1 MFFYLSISGAA
12 LLMLLWLAFVIFSW
26 ITVLLS
32 KKTKKS
38 FSWTTMY
45 NVGDALFFSTMSGI
59 VALVTATLI
68 ISPGMASWS
77 NYADIYAKVSEQEQ
91 IIQEYKT
98 QRDEIQATL
107 ADFEYP
113 EQRQQILL
121 NADSPIA
128 STVNELSRVQRE
140 LTEAKNER
148 ARAIRDVE
156 RYSRGPWSGVVRVVG
171 DPRE

>member
-26 ITVLLS
+26 IT
-32 KKTKKS
+32 
-38 FSWTTMY
+38 MY
-45 NVGDALFFSTMSGI
+45 DKGDALFFSIMIGI
-59 VALVTATLI
+59 VALFTTALI

-77 NYADIYAKVSEQEQ
+77 NYAGIYAKVSEQEQ

-98 QRDEIQATL
+98 QRDEMQATL

-113 EQRQQILL
+113 EQQQQILL

-140 LTEAKNER
+140 LTEAKNKR

>member
-26 ITVLLS
+26 ITYV
-32 KKTKKS
+32 KD
-38 FSWTTMY
+38 
-45 NVGDALFFSTMSGI
+45 GALFFSIMSGI
-59 VALVTATLI
+59 VALFTTVLI
-68 ISPGMASWS
+68 ISPGMALWS

-140 LTEAKNER
+140 LTEAKNDR